1 MIVPFGFYALSAI
14 ALGMVI
20 ALLTYAGNRKN
31 LTPPP
36 LPSCKPHPYPL
47 SQRERGVWRNTGD
60 KVTRVRVCAHSH
72 FLILFRIR
80 GASECVVQ
88 GNGKKV
94 V

>member
-36 LPSCKPHPYPL
+36 LPPYKPHPYPL
-47 SQRERGVWRNTGD
+47 SRHVNLTPTPSPKGRG
-60 KVTRVRVCAHSH
+60 
-72 FLILFRIR
+72 
-80 GASECVVQ
+80 EC
-88 GNGKKV
+88 GGTLGIK
-94 V
+94 